1 MRLEGCG
8 LRGGIAC
15 TKEERDMRLG
25 QGMYQEL
32 KQSQVLSQSQKQ
44 SLEILAMTN
53 QELRDFIMDE
63 QMMNPMLEVEEN
75 GWLPGR
81 GTPGTMGE
89 AKQAEIPEEESVS
102 LKEYLRSQICF
113 SRYSK
118 EKADRIRYVIEHI
131 DEKTGYLKAEDFP
144 NKEAFA
150 WAIGEIQAMEPAGV
164 GAADLSECLIL
175 QAKRQGILTPELL
188 TILQE
193 HLSDVAEGKIS
204 TISRKL
210 RISTAE
216 TKEYIRQIKGM
227 NPKPTAHFGGGVPE
241 YVIPDVI
248 LKENPEGGFMI
259 QLNDSWYGRVG
270 MNRVYEEMAKSA
282 GDSELEAYFTE
293 KIGRAKFV
301 LRCIEQR
308 RETLAAVTRCIVNR
322 QQDFILGEGEP
333 KPMTLKDVAEQTGV
347 HLSTVSRAVKNKYL
361 EAPGGVYAFKRFFA
375 APAGKR
381 EHGLDTWT
389 SETVKREIRQ
399 IIEEEDPK
407 HPWSDQKI
415 TELLEAKEIL
425 ISRRTVAKYR
435 EELGVGSAFERKE

>member
-1 MRLEGCG
+1 
-8 LRGGIAC
+8 
-15 TKEERDMRLG
+15 MRLG

-32 KQSQVLSQSQKQ
+32 KQSQTLSQSQTQ

-53 QELRDFIMDE
+53 QELRDFVMDE
-63 QMMNPMLEVEEN
+63 QMVNPMLEVEEN

-89 AKQAEIPEEESVS
+89 AKQAEIPDEESVS

-113 SRYSK
+113 SHYPK

-150 WAIGEIQAMEPAGV
+150 WAIGEVQAMEPAGV

-210 RISTAE
+210 QISTAE

-227 NPKPTAHFGGGVPE
+227 NPKPTAHFGNRAPE

-248 LKENPEGGFMI
+248 LKENPEGGFTI
-259 QLNDSWYGRVG
+259 QLNDSWYGHVG

-282 GDSELEAYFTE
+282 EDPELAAYFTE
-293 KIGRAKFV
+293 KISRARFV

-308 RETLAAVTRCIVNR
+308 RETLAAVTRCIVSR
-322 QQDFILGEGEP
+322 QQDFILGKGGQ

-361 EAPGGVYAFKRFFA
+361 ETPSGVYAFKRFFA

-381 EHGLDTWT
+381 ECGPEAQTRV
-389 SETVKREIRQ
+389 EIKKEIRR
-399 IIEEEDPK
+399 IIEGEDPK
-407 HPWSDQKI
+407 HPLSDQKI
-415 TELLEAKEIL
+415 TELLEAKEIP

-435 EELGVGSAFERKE
+435 EEMGVGSAFERKE